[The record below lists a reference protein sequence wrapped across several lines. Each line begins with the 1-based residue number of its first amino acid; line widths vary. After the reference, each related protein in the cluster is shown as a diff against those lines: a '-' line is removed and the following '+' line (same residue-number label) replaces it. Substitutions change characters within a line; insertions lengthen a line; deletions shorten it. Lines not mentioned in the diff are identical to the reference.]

1 MKKLLLSMLALASFT
16 AANDQIIWQENFEA
30 TVGSALPAG
39 FTQTTLATDGGWKTG
54 IASGLSSQ
62 NFPFIEHSRFIATND
77 DACNCDKS
85 NDLLKTP
92 SMNLSGYASG
102 VYLQYDLVF
111 AGGTYQGA
119 TETAEIQ
126 YSLNGGTT
134 WTQLGTIAGNTNNA
148 WVTRAVLLPPA
159 VLGQSNVML
168 AFKYNDGGGWLFAMA
183 LDNIKVLVPPA
194 KDAGVSNAFSRKYI
208 NNAPVFTATVANW
221 GSSPLTSVTLNYQI
235 GANPAVSQNF
245 PISPALNYT
254 QSQQVSFNPATLTV
268 GNYNNLK
275 IWVSDVNGTG
285 PDANLV
291 NDTSTFNTYP
301 IYVASQS
308 VSRNALIEEFTS
320 STCPPCASLNVTFD
334 PLLNSNNPNTG
345 SRVNVV
351 KYQMNWP
358 SPGNDPSYNPD
369 GLARRNFYGVS
380 GIPDAYAN
388 GRTRMSTHDQAEIDA
403 AKAESAFADMTAT
416 LTKTGNTFT
425 ANLSITP
432 YVTVP
437 TDSRLAVYQAIMQ
450 DHYTY
455 PGAST
460 TQKEYY
466 HPMRKM
472 LPNGN
477 GKMLS
482 TLTSGTA
489 ITSNDSYTFNAPVGT
504 PTQGSYDLWN
514 GFGKLE
520 YVAFVQDTVTGDVL
534 QSVSASIALSLV
546 ELSENQ
552 QIGLYP
558 NPANDFSVVAVKFN
572 SETKVSLAIVDMSG
586 KIIYKKDEATIPAGQ
601 QEIAINTSNF
611 PTGTYSV
618 IVKTPYGDMKEKL
631 VVQH

>member
-1 MKKLLLSMLALASFT
+1 MLTIVGFSS
-16 AANDQIIWQENFEA
+16 ANAQVLFQENFES
-30 TVGSALPAG
+30 TAG
-39 FTQTTLATDGGWKTG
+39 TAIPGTFTQSTLATDGGWK
-54 IASGLSSQ
+54 SGTAATLSSS
-62 NFPFIEHSRFIATND
+62 NFPFIEHTRFIATND

-85 NDLLKTP
+85 NDVVRTP
-92 SMNLSGYASG
+92 SFSTTGYSSG
-102 VYLQYDLVF
+102 VYLQYDVVF

-126 YSLNGGTT
+126 YSLNAGAT
-134 WTQLGTIAGNTNNA
+134 WTQLTTITGSTNNGWSTKA
-148 WVTRAVLLPPA
+148 FLLPAA
-159 VLGQSNVML
+159 VLGQNDVRL

-194 KDAGVSNAFSRKYI
+194 KDAGVTNAFSRKYI
-208 NNAPVFTATVANW
+208 NNAPVFSATVSNW
-221 GSSPLTSVTLNYQI
+221 GSTALSSVTLNYQI
-235 GANPAVSQNF
+235 GANPPVSQNF

-254 QSQQVSFNPATLTV
+254 ESKSVSFNAASLTP
-268 GNYNNLK
+268 GNYSNLK

-285 PDANLV
+285 PDANLS
-291 NDTSTFNTYP
+291 NDTSTFNTYT
-301 IYVASQS
+301 IYVANST

-320 STCPPCASLNVTFD
+320 STCAPCASLNVTFD

-358 SPGNDPSYNPD
+358 SPGNDPSYNAD
-369 GLARRNFYGVS
+369 GATRRGFYGVS

-388 GRTRMSTHDQAEIDA
+388 GRTRMSNHDQAEIDA
-403 AKAESAFADMTAT
+403 AKNEPAFADMTAT
-416 LTKTGNTFT
+416 IVKSGNQFT

-432 YVTVP
+432 KLSVP
-437 TDSRLAVYQAIMQ
+437 SDSRLAVYQAFLQ

-460 TQKEYY
+460 SQKEY
-466 HPMRKM
+466 HHAMRKM

-482 TLTSGTA
+482 SLSNGVA
-489 ITSNDSYTFNAPVGT
+489 ITSNDNYTFNAPVGT
-504 PTQGSYDLWN
+504 PTQNSYDLWN
-514 GFGKLE
+514 NGFAKLE

-534 QSVSASIALSLV
+534 QSVSASTPLGMV

-552 QIGLYP
+552 SIGVYP
-558 NPANDFSVVAVKFN
+558 NPANQFTAVAINLN
-572 SETKVSLAIVDMSG
+572 SESTVSLAIFDISG
-586 KIIYKKDEATIPAGQ
+586 RVIYKKDETKIPSGH

-611 PTGTYSV
+611 PSGTYSIV
-618 IVKTPYGDMKEKL
+618 IKTPKGDMKEKL
-631 VVQH
+631 VVTH